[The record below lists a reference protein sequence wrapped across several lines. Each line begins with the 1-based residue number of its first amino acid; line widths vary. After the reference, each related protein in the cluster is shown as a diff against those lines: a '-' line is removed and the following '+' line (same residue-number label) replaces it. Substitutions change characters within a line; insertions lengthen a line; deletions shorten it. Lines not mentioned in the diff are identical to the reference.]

1 MIKVERKNFVFS
13 KNFENYLDYF
23 YKNLYI
29 FSEYESSSFGTI
41 HYYFIQF
48 FPLILTTCIY
58 ETELFRFM
66 IM

>member
-29 FSEYESSSFGTI
+29 FSEYESVFWNHTLLFYSIFSFNFDNL
-41 HYYFIQF
+41 Y
-48 FPLILTTCIY
+48 L
-58 ETELFRFM
+58 
-66 IM
+66 